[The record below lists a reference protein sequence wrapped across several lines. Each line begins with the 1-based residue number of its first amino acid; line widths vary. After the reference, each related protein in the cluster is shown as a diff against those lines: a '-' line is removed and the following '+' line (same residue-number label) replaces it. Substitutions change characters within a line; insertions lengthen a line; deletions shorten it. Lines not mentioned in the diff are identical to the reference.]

1 MSRESAWGR
10 WWNERL
16 DLDRAYRKYLR
27 KAFPIHSTFFL
38 GEIALFAFLVLVL
51 TGIYLA
57 FLYEPS
63 TAEVEIEGQRVPAAY
78 GSVMLLDR
86 IPAAYLIRQIHHWSA
101 HVMVAALV
109 LHLLR
114 VFFTGAYKKPREINW
129 IVGLGLLGLAIFAA
143 FVGYLLPYDQFS
155 VTATG
160 IGYNIAKSVPWVGG
174 YLADL
179 VFAGKF
185 PGSSLIPR
193 FYGYHIMLLPLL
205 LFAGIGL
212 HLVILVK
219 QKHTEPPAARAYSTG
234 GRLIGIP
241 LWPQQAVIMAVLALV
256 LGGALVLLGTVFPVH
271 PVEFYGPP
279 APETPTVKPDW
290 YLMWIYGAL
299 RLVPGWMEVRLLGA
313 TIGSEA
319 IGGILLPALVI
330 VGLALLPWLDRTNRA
345 KLDYLEPPT
354 WHPARLAWGVG
365 FLALLGVFTLAA
377 YDDELGI
384 PKAWLR
390 AAVLVVPVAAGWG
403 AYGAAR
409 WRLRRAGAREGH
421 PGLAAA
427 GVEYTGATGS
437 KGEYTGSSGSKGRNA

>member
-1 MSRESAWGR
+1 MSRESAFVR

-16 DLDRAYRKYLR
+16 DLDRAHRKYLR
-27 KAFPIHSTFFL
+27 KAFPVHSTFFL
-38 GEIALFAFLVLVL
+38 GEMALFAFLVLVL

-63 TAEVEIEGQRVPAAY
+63 TAEVEIEGQRLPAAY
-78 GSVMLLDR
+78 GSVVLLDK
-86 IPAAYLIRQIHHWSA
+86 IPTAYLIRQIHHWSA
-101 HVMVAALV
+101 HVMIAALV

-160 IGYNIAKSVPWVGG
+160 IGYNIAKSVPWVGE
-174 YLADL
+174 YVADL

-205 LFAGIGL
+205 LFAGIGV
-212 HLVILVK
+212 HLLILIK
-219 QKHTEPPAARAYSTG
+219 QKHTEPPAARAYSTRG
-234 GRLIGIP
+234 GLIGIP
-241 LWPQQAVIMAVLALV
+241 LWPHQAVIMLVLALAM
-256 LGGALVLLGTVFPVH
+256 GGALTLLGTVFPAH

-290 YLMWIYGAL
+290 YLMWVYGAL
-299 RLVPGWMEVRLLGA
+299 RLIPGWMEVHLLGA

-319 IGGILLPALVI
+319 IGGILLPGLVI
-330 VGLALLPWLDRTNRA
+330 LGLALLPWLDRTNRA
-345 KLDYLEPPT
+345 KLEYLEPPT
-354 WHPARLAWGVG
+354 WHPARLGWGVA
-365 FLALLGVFTLAA
+365 FLALIGVFTLAA
-377 YDDELGI
+377 YDDELGLS
-384 PKAWLR
+384 KAGLR
-390 AAVLVVPVAAGWG
+390 LAVVVVPLLAGGLAYLG
-403 AYGAAR
+403 ARARAQRLAAR
-409 WRLRRAGAREGH
+409 SGG
-421 PGLAAA
+421 PAAA
-427 GVEYTGATGS
+427 GAPAAPVIPSANQTATKGGS
-437 KGEYTGSSGSKGRNA
+437 T

>member
-1 MSRESAWGR
+1 MKDSAFVR

-16 DLDRAYRKYLR
+16 NLDRAYEKYLR
-27 KAFPIHSTFFL
+27 KAFPVHSTFFL
-38 GEIALFAFLVLVL
+38 GEIALFAFVILVL

-63 TAEVEIEGQRVPAAY
+63 TAVVDIGGVKLPAAY
-78 GSVMLLDR
+78 GSVVMLNQVPTAHLM
-86 IPAAYLIRQIHHWSA
+86 RQIHHWAA

-129 IVGLGLLGLAIFAA
+129 IIGLGLLGLSIFAA

-160 IGYNIAKSVPWVGG
+160 IGYNIAKSVPWIGE

-179 VFAGKF
+179 FFAGKF

-205 LFAGIGL
+205 LFGGIGV
-212 HLVILVK
+212 HLLLLIK
-219 QKHTEPPAARAYSTG
+219 QKHTEPPAARAHSTG
-234 GRLIGIP
+234 GRLIGMP
-241 LWPQQAVIMAVLALV
+241 LWPQQTVIMLILLLL
-256 LGGALVLLGTVFPVH
+256 LGGALTLLGTLFPVH

-279 APETPTVKPDW
+279 APETPSVKPDW
-290 YLMWIYGAL
+290 FLLWVYGAL
-299 RLVPGWMEVRLLGA
+299 RLIPGWMEVRVLGT

-319 IGGILLPALVI
+319 IGGILLPGLVGMI
-330 VGLALLPWLDRTNRA
+330 LVLIPWLDRSNRE

-354 WHPARLAWGVG
+354 WHPVRLGWGVA
-365 FLALLGVFTLAA
+365 LVSLLGVFTLAA
-377 YDDELGI
+377 YDQELGLS
-384 PKAWLR
+384 KGLLR
-390 AAVLVVPVAAGWG
+390 AAVVVVPLAAGW
-403 AYGAAR
+403 ASAFLAR
-409 WRLRRAGAREGH
+409 RLARR
-421 PGLAAA
+421 
-427 GVEYTGATGS
+427 
-437 KGEYTGSSGSKGRNA
+437 RNAGDAPARPPGAMAGDLRS

>member
-1 MSRESAWGR
+1 MTPASGFAA

-16 DLDRAYRKYLR
+16 HLDRLYQKYFR
-27 KAFPIHSTFFL
+27 KAFPVHSTFFL

-63 TAEVEIEGQRVPAAY
+63 IAEVEIEGTKLPAAY
-78 GSVMLLDR
+78 GSVVLLDR
-86 IPAAYLIRQIHHWSA
+86 IPAAHLIRQIHHWSA
-101 HVMVAALV
+101 HVMVVALV
-109 LHLLR
+109 LHLAR
-114 VFFTGAYKKPREINW
+114 IFFTGAYKKPRELNW
-129 IVGLGLLGLAIFAA
+129 IVGLGLLGLSIFAA

-160 IGYNIAKSVPWVGG
+160 IGYNIAKSVPWIGE

-205 LFAGIGL
+205 LFAGIGI
-212 HLVILVK
+212 HLLLLVK
-219 QKHTEPPAARAYSTG
+219 QKHTEPPAARRYSTG
-234 GRLIGIP
+234 GRLIGMP
-241 LWPQQAVIMAVLALV
+241 LWPQQTVMMVVLLLV
-256 LGGALVLLGTVFPVH
+256 LGGALTLLGTLFPVH

-290 YLMWIYGAL
+290 FLLWVYGAL
-299 RLVPGWMEVRLLGA
+299 RLIPGWMEVHVLGG

-319 IGGILLPALVI
+319 IGGIILPGL
-330 VGLALLPWLDRTNRA
+330 VGLVLLLVPWLDRTNRA

-354 WHPARLAWGVG
+354 WRPARLAWGVA
-365 FLALLGVFTLAA
+365 LAALIGVFTLAA
-377 YDDELGI
+377 YDQELGLR
-384 PKAWLR
+384 KAWLQ
-390 AAVLVVPVAAGWG
+390 
-403 AYGAAR
+403 
-409 WRLRRAGAREGH
+409 
-421 PGLAAA
+421 A
-427 GVEYTGATGS
+427 GVLFVPLGLGGLSYYATRRLARRRGV
-437 KGEYTGSSGSKGRNA
+437 SSTADASEDNAVSPLIRERSQ